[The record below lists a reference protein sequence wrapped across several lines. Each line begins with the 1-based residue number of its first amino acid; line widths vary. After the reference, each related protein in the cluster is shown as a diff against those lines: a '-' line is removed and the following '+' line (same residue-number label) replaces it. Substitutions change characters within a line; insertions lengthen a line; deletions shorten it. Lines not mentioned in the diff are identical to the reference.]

1 MPRQSNSLE
10 WYKKAEVDYFSAFMK
25 LWLSFNAL
33 YSRMFQGSNFG
44 SNDRKY
50 IEELKNSNNFLK
62 TKFRSLFDEELSE
75 GKEFKVYLIELMR
88 KYDGGLFGGKRISKN
103 ERLKPQMNGNPLE
116 EISFK
121 EFIHSRSFQLKRTP
135 IGYTKINEM
144 YIRNN
149 ADEIWTYYIEVIYMI
164 RNLLIHGGMDPTEE
178 NHKIIRICY
187 HTLNILIEDNV

>member
-10 WYKKAEVDYFSAFMK
+10 WYKKSEVDYFSVFMK

-62 TKFRSLFDEELSE
+62 IKFRSLFDEESPE
-75 GKEFKVYLIELMR
+75 GKEFKVYLMELMR

-121 EFIHSRSFQLKRTP
+121 KFIHSRCFQLKRTP
-135 IGYTKINEM
+135 RGYAKINEM

-149 ADEIWTYYIEVIYMI
+149 TDEIWPYYIEIIYLL
-164 RNLLIHGGMDPTEE
+164 RNSLIHGGMEPTEE
-178 NHKIIRICY
+178 NHEIIKICY

>member
-33 YSRMFQGSNFG
+33 YGRMFQGSYFG

-62 TKFRSLFDEELSE
+62 TRFRRLFDEELPE
-75 GKEFKVYLIELMR
+75 GKVFKVYLIELMR
-88 KYDGGLFGGKRISKN
+88 KYDGGLFGGKRISRN
-103 ERLKPQMNGNPLE
+103 ERLKPQMNGDPLE

-121 EFIHSRSFQLKRTP
+121 EFIHSRSFQLKKTP
-135 IGYTKINEM
+135 GGYTKINEI

-149 ADEIWTYYIEVIYMI
+149 ADEIWPYYIEIIYMI
-164 RNLLIHGGMDPTEE
+164 RNLLIHGGMEPTEE
-178 NHKIIRICY
+178 NHKIIKICY